1 MKKIIEN
8 FQPLGGKHCITI
20 SLRQIFN
27 FYGYSLSEELLF
39 GIGEGLDF
47 TYINLPHSPMV
58 SGRSKVLELE
68 NVLSNHLGM
77 NREFFMLVIVITP
90 LILLEHR
97 KE

>member
-8 FQPLGGKHCITI
+8 FQPLGGKHCITS

-27 FYGYSLSEELLF
+27 FYGYPLSEEMLF

-47 TYINLPHSPMV
+47 TYINLAHSPMV

-68 NVLSNHLGM
+68 NVLSNHLGIEIKCKKSKD
-77 NREFFMLVIVITP
+77 NDKIFEAT
-90 LILLEHR
+90 
-97 KE
+97 